1 MVRDNQTAKIQVGK
15 EVPIATSQ
23 QQSLNAADDRLLNTI
38 EYRSTGVMLSVKPR
52 VTPGGLVQMEIEQEV
67 STVDE
72 AATSTLDS
80 PTFSTRNITSSV
92 AVRSNQAVVLGG
104 LIQNERNEGNQGVP
118 GLYDLPFAGPLFGQ
132 RRKGASRT
140 ELVVVL
146 TPKVISNDQ
155 DIENVTDDFRSKV
168 RGLQMKF

>member
-1 MVRDNQTAKIQVGK
+1 
-15 EVPIATSQ
+15 VPIATTQ
-23 QQSLNAADDRLLNTI
+23 QQGLQVNDRVVNSI
-38 EYRSTGVMLSVKPR
+38 EYRPTGVMLSVKPR

-72 AATSTLDS
+72 PGSGGSRLDS

-104 LIQNERNEGNQGVP
+104 LIQNERQDGNQGVP
-118 GLYDLPFAGPLFGQ
+118 GLYNLPFAGPLFGQ
-132 RRKGASRT
+132 RSKSSTRT

-146 TPKVISNDQ
+146 TPKVIASDQ
-155 DIENVTDDFRSKV
+155 DAEAVTRDFRNKV
-168 RGLQMKF
+168 RGLQTKF